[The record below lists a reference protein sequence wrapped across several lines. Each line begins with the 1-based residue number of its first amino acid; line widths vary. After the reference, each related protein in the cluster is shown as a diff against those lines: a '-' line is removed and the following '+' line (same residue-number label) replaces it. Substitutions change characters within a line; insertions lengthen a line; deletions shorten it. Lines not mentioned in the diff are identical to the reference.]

1 MLGVTTADDS
11 LSPWRTIGCA
21 LVVLLAAT
29 VGRGLAAGGVALATG
44 RASLESLGEVMGRA
58 DGLLL
63 SVGILGASAA
73 GGAALWAL
81 LRRRSPRR
89 YLALEKTSLAAVAL
103 GLLASAGL
111 VAIFDLARWASAGT
125 VVPEG
130 WIETFRSAGSLPLL
144 VAALVVATPIFEEC
158 FFRGLLH
165 RGLASSRLGPA
176 GAVGVTA
183 LTFALAHGPT
193 DLLSALDPLASGL
206 VLGWIRVRTGS
217 IVPGVAMH
225 ALGNLQ
231 AIVLVSW
238 LAA

>member
-1 MLGVTTADDS
+1 MWGVTTADDS

-21 LVVLLAAT
+21 VVVLLAAT
-29 VGRGLAAGGVALATG
+29 VGRGLAAGGVALASG

-63 SVGILGASAA
+63 SAGILGASAA
-73 GGAALWAL
+73 GVATLWAL

-89 YLALEKTSLAAVAL
+89 YLAIEKTSPAAVAL
-103 GLLASAGL
+103 GLLASAAL
-111 VAIFDLARWASAGT
+111 VAVFDLARWSSAGT
-125 VVPEG
+125 VVPDG
-130 WIETFRSAGSLPLL
+130 WIETFRSAGSVPLL
-144 VAALVVATPIFEEC
+144 VAALVVATPFFEEC

-165 RGLASSRLGPA
+165 RGLASSRLGSA

-183 LTFALAHGPT
+183 LLFALAHGPT

-231 AIVLVSW
+231 AIVVVSW
-238 LAA
+238 LAS